1 MHCPSRRWRSGG
13 RGAGAGAGRTRSSY
27 RFSPT
32 LIGFGPMRRRIVFYS
47 LVLVVAGL
55 GSQLA
60 AQRSATDSSV
70 LTVDRIF
77 ASPEFRAGTFG
88 PLGGPN
94 DGGGYTPPER
104 AGTKGG
110 KDIVRYDI
118 ETAGET
124 MLPPARRRLPPGR
137 S

>member
-1 MHCPSRRWRSGG
+1 
-13 RGAGAGAGRTRSSY
+13 
-27 RFSPT
+27 
-32 LIGFGPMRRRIVFYS
+32 MRRRIVFYS

-88 PLGGPN
+88 PLGWLN
-94 DGGGYTPPER
+94 DGGGYTTLER
-104 AGTKGG
+104 AGTHS
-110 KDIVRYDI
+110 IR
-118 ETAGET
+118 A
-124 MLPPARRRLPPGR
+124 M
-137 S
+137 

>member
-1 MHCPSRRWRSGG
+1 MRCPSRRWRSGG

-27 RFSPT
+27 RSSPT

-60 AQRSATDSSV
+60 AQRPATDSSV

-88 PLGGPN
+88 PLGWLN
-94 DGGGYTPPER
+94 DGGGYTTLER
-104 AGTKGG
+104 AR
-110 KDIVRYDI
+110 KD
-118 ETAGET
+118 
-124 MLPPARRRLPPGR
+124 GR
-137 S
+137 NDVVLYAA